1 MTLWYFRGFVIN
13 YPCFWTPN
21 VSLHTFSNCRL
32 YFLYYNEM
40 IPVLCSFYYCY
51 PCTFSSIH
59 LLLLLLLYIQF
70 TLELNIIIQLYI
82 IYQTVPLLLVL
93 LCCDYIK
100 RRKDKKR
107 GREKNLSL
115 ATLLLPFLSLHSK
128 MYNWTKM
135 QLLCESYYCTSCYIH
150 QDLKFYFSF
159 TQFFRIIWDIPYIL
173 LEKLTIYPSTM
184 F

>member
-1 MTLWYFRGFVIN
+1 MVPDKWISLLLLHEILKKKILIGDDDVILLVFVIN
-13 YPCFWTPN
+13 YSYFQTPKN
-21 VSLHTFSNCRL
+21 VSLQTFSNCRF
-32 YFLYYNEM
+32 YFLC
-40 IPVLCSFYYCY
+40 IITWFFCLLLLCA
-51 PCTFSSIH
+51 CTFSSIH

-82 IYQTVPLLLVL
+82 IYQTDPLLLVL

-135 QLLCESYYCTSCYIH
+135 QLLCESYCTSCYN
-150 QDLKFYFSF
+150 DKSLKFLPLIQEVF
-159 TQFFRIIWDIPYIL
+159 
-173 LEKLTIYPSTM
+173 
-184 F
+184 